1 MRRCLAATCLCA
13 ATLAPTGALSQDATW
28 RADASGSYSSST
40 NWTPAVVPKG
50 AATFSQS
57 QATSVVFSSAIFG
70 QTTVGAFVFTPDAPA
85 YTFNAGSSIFF
96 GVRVGSQLVFNGA
109 GIVNNSSNAPTFINP
124 IGSTTF
130 TSGRAGNAV
139 FIVNGGS
146 LEFAGPSNAT
156 DARITNTSSVAFAN
170 SSTAGNA
177 TIVNNVGGFTHF
189 RDSATAGNAVI
200 TTNASSQTLFD
211 ATSSAGNSTLAV
223 NQGTLSFE
231 GSATAANASLA
242 NTSGVIAFRNSATA
256 GNANIVST
264 GGRITFQNSS
274 IAGNAIIAA
283 TSSAQISFA
292 DQAQGGQARVI
303 VDGTSAVTFGSLLS
317 VGSIEGA
324 GLFVVDAP
332 SQNEIFVGTNNLST
346 VVSGT
351 ITSSRPSATLNK
363 TGSGTLTLLGTNTLT
378 GLGLF
383 GGAVATNRDAGL
395 GSANGSLRFAGGTL
409 QLLSSFD
416 LSPARTITLASGN
429 GTIDTNG
436 FNMTIAQAIVGDSG
450 LLKTGLGTL
459 TLAGNST
466 FGGGTYVFGGSL
478 VLNGGLASGVT
489 VAGPGSLVVNG
500 TVAGDVVNAGMTTVN
515 GRINGNV
522 NNNAGSLLVN
532 GTVASN
538 VVNAGTTTVNGRIG
552 GNVANSGLLG
562 GTGVIAGNVTN
573 SGTIGPGNSIGTLTI
588 SGNLVNTGSGTLAAE
603 VTGAGQS
610 DRLNVGGAATLQG
623 GTVAVQP
630 QAGIYAPR
638 TTYTIVSA
646 TGGVNG
652 TFASVSDPYPFLQPS
667 LSYDAN
673 NVYLTLQVGGF
684 AAAAQTPTQYAV
696 GTVLDAA
703 APGATGDFATVL
715 GNLATLGTA
724 QGLSVLTSISGQNYA
739 GFSTAMVQGAQLF
752 MNNFATQAGGG
763 QAAGSS
769 RVALAEAC
777 DVACEATSPALWGA
791 WGGGLGGLG
800 TIGANAGTGAVTY
813 NVGGFAAGLDRFV
826 VPSLRVGV
834 TAGYTT
840 GTQWVSG
847 FDGRGTSDTFLAG
860 LYANYSEGKVYVD
873 GLAAYAYSYNQMW
886 RNIAVP
892 GLQQRTA
899 QGQTGANQFFGQLEG
914 GYRVDLGGTAAAF
927 VTPFARLQAYTGTQN
942 GFSEFGAQSLNLT
955 VAAQTTN
962 SLRSVLGAQLGGAM
976 DLGWREKLA
985 LQFRLGWSHEY
996 ADTARPVSAILA
1008 GAPTVPFTT
1017 YGIASQRDGVVVG
1030 LSANTAVADA
1040 ASLYLRYE
1048 GNISGQDST
1057 HALTAGL
1064 RMTW

>member
-1 MRRCLAATCLCA
+1 MRHITWLAGACLCA
-13 ATLAPTGALSQDATW
+13 ATTAPNGALSQDATW

-40 NWTPAVVPKG
+40 NWTPATVPKG
-50 AATFSQS
+50 AATFGQS
-57 QATSVVFSSAIFG
+57 QATSVIFSSAIFG
-70 QTTVGAFVFTPDAPA
+70 QTTIGAFVFTPDAPA

-109 GIVNNSSNAPTFINP
+109 GIVNNSPNAPTFLNP

-130 TSGRAGNAV
+130 SSGRAGNAV

-146 LEFAGPSNAT
+146 LEFDGPSNAA

-211 ATSSAGNSTLAV
+211 ATSSAGNSTLTV
-223 NQGTLSFE
+223 NQGTLSFG

-242 NTSGVIAFRNSATA
+242 NTGGVIAFRDSATA

-264 GGRITFQNSS
+264 GGRITFQNRST
-274 IAGNAIIAA
+274 AGNAIIAA
-283 TSSAQISFA
+283 TSSAQISFV

-332 SQNEIFVGTNNLST
+332 AQNEIFVGTNNLST
-346 VVSGT
+346 VVTGT
-351 ITSSRPSATLNK
+351 ITSSRPSATLYK

-395 GSANGSLRFAGGTL
+395 GSANGSLWFANGGTL

-416 LSPARTITLASGN
+416 LSPARAITLASGN

-436 FNMTIAQAIVGDSG
+436 FNMTIAQAIAGDSG

-466 FGGGTYVFGGSL
+466 FQGGTFVFGGNL
-478 VLNGGLASGVT
+478 VLNGSLASGVT
-489 VAGPGSLVVNG
+489 VAGPGSLV
-500 TVAGDVVNAGMTTVN
+500 
-515 GRINGNV
+515 
-522 NNNAGSLLVN
+522 VN

-573 SGTIGPGNSIGTLTI
+573 GGTIGPGNSIGTLTI
-588 SGNLVNTGSGTLAAE
+588 AGNLVNSGSGSYQAE
-603 VTGAGQS
+603 VNATGQS
-610 DRLNVGGAATLQG
+610 DLINVGGTATLQG
-623 GTVAVQP
+623 GTVNVLAQP
-630 QAGIYAPR
+630 GSVFAYS
-638 TTYTIVSA
+638 TTYKLLNA
-646 TGGVNG
+646 AGGVSG
-652 TFASVSDPYPFLQPS
+652 AYSSVASNYPFLQPS

-673 NVYLTLQVGGF
+673 DVYLNLQIGGF
-684 AAAAQTPTQYAV
+684 AQVAQTATQATV
-696 GTVLDAA
+696 GRVLDAA
-703 APGATGDFATVL
+703 APNATGDFATIL
-715 GNLATLGTA
+715 GTLATAAAA
-724 QGLSVLTSISGQNYA
+724 QGQSVMTALSGNNYA
-739 GFSTAMVQGAQLF
+739 GFSSSMVQGAQLF
-752 MNNFATQAGGG
+752 MNNFANQAGGG
-763 QAAGSS
+763 GSPVGN
-769 RVALAEAC
+769 RVGLAEAC
-777 DVACEATSPALWGA
+777 EVACDETSPALWGA

-800 TIGANAGTGAVTY
+800 TIGANAGTGTVTY

-826 VPSLRVGV
+826 MASLRVGV

-840 GTQWVSG
+840 GTQWVAG

-873 GLAAYAYSYNQMW
+873 GLAGYAYSYNQMW

-927 VTPFARLQAYTGTQN
+927 VTPFVRLQGYTGTQN
-942 GFSEFGAQSLNLT
+942 AFSETGAQSLNLT
-955 VAAQTTN
+955 VAQQTTN
-962 SLRSVLGAQLGGAM
+962 ALRSVLGAQLGGAM

-1008 GAPTVPFTT
+1008 GAPSLPFTT
-1017 YGIASQRDGVVVG
+1017 YGIAAQRDGVVVG

-1040 ASLYLRYE
+1040 AGLYLRYE